1 MACMMAI
8 TYGGIFHDEK
18 KGDPSR
24 NMLKPLCRACHICIL
39 LLPILHA
46 TNVLEK
52 LKMHPILQ
60 YLNLDSVGAFTCL
73 ASHLKCDILQP
84 QPIPQIN
91 PWLVPAVLPQPVTNF
106 LGLSLGMSTDVI
118 DDCWGILQN
127 YVQKIPVLPLT
138 SGDFQLFKHFGCEN
152 IEG

>member
-1 MACMMAI
+1 M
-8 TYGGIFHDEK
+8 TK
-18 KGDPSR
+18 KRDPSR
-24 NMLKPLCRACHICIL
+24 NALKPLCRARRICIL
-39 LLPILHA
+39 LPPILHA

-52 LKMHPILQ
+52 LKAHPILQ
-60 YLNLDSVGAFTCL
+60 YLNLDSVGAFTRL
-73 ASHLKCDILQP
+73 ASHLKRDILQP

-91 PWLVPAVLPQPVTNF
+91 PLLAPAVLPQPVTNF
-106 LGLSLGMSTDVI
+106 LGISLGMSTDVI

-127 YVQKIPVLPLT
+127 YVREIPVLPLT